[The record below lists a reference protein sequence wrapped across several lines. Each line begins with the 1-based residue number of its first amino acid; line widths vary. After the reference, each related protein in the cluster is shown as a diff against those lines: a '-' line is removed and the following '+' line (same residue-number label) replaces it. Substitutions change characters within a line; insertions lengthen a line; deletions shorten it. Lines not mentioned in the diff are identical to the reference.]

1 MDIMEIIL
9 LMAGGTVFIL
19 SFFIPDRKADTANGG
34 ALAKDKLAKLVSSEM
49 ESIKSQVEDLMERTE
64 RSLEKLSNEKIM
76 AVSEY
81 SDTVLG
87 QIHKNHEETVFLYD
101 MLNSKHVSLKGTVA
115 EVDRA
120 LKEAR
125 GTLGDLEKTVEELA
139 VVKEQSVSASGAW
152 HPAPQAVLQEA
163 GESAP
168 AAAGA
173 EAEDIQEESGLAE
186 NSLHDSGEE
195 KQDENGNDRILELY
209 KQGMPA
215 VEIARNLGRGVGEV
229 KLVIDLFRGQQ
240 RAVTG
245 EKL

>member
-1 MDIMEIIL
+1 
-9 LMAGGTVFIL
+9 
-19 SFFIPDRKADTANGG
+19 
-34 ALAKDKLAKLVSSEM
+34 
-49 ESIKSQVEDLMERTE
+49 
-64 RSLEKLSNEKIM
+64 M

-152 HPAPQAVLQEA
+152 HPAPQAVLQEVR
-163 GESAP
+163 ESAP